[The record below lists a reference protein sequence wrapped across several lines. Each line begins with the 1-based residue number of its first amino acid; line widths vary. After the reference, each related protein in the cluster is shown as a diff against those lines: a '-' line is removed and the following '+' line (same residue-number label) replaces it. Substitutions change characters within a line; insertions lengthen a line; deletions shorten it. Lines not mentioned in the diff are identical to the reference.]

1 MEQVVSEAALIIV
14 GVLSIITSVRYG
26 YPLIIER
33 IDESRF
39 EAVEREVDVI
49 VKTLILSERN
59 VYCNYSVS
67 LKLPR
72 KCYLKLSEIN
82 QSLWIVVE
90 VKDLEI
96 NAEPGIVKLRD
107 GDVIVIREV
116 YGRKKYSCKYLIT
129 PSKPFIL
136 ASEHVTAGEGRITV
150 CFSNL
155 GNFTISTSVWRWNN

>member
-59 VYCNYSVS
+59 VYCNYCLLYTSPS
-67 LKLPR
+67 PR
-72 KCYLKLSEIN
+72 DRTRS
-82 QSLWIVVE
+82 
-90 VKDLEI
+90 
-96 NAEPGIVKLRD
+96 RM
-107 GDVIVIREV
+107 
-116 YGRKKYSCKYLIT
+116 
-129 PSKPFIL
+129 PSS
-136 ASEHVTAGEGRITV
+136 A
-150 CFSNL
+150 
-155 GNFTISTSVWRWNN
+155 